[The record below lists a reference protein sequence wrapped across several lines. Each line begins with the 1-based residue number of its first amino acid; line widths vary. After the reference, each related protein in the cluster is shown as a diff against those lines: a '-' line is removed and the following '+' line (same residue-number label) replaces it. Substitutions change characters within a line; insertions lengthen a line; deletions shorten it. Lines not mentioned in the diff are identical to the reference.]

1 PGAEIVLHL
10 ASRHSFAGVVAFG
23 TVPGKSDSSSTS
35 LPACP
40 VLMFHGTKDDQAPA
54 ANAEEL
60 CRTIPHCEFHAVN
73 GAIHDFE
80 NWHPDQWTW
89 KEDLAAWLRRD
100 RRGLW
105 KDIVYSR
112 PEGRELLMDAWVPEG
127 PGRFP
132 AVIVMHGGG
141 WEAGNKVTY
150 VCPVFEPLAKA
161 GFAWF
166 SIDYRLTPYV
176 RLDSQLED
184 LRTAIR
190 YVRQHADRF
199 HVDSGRIAKIGR
211 AHV

>member
-1 PGAEIVLHL
+1 
-10 ASRHSFAGVVAFG
+10 
-23 TVPGKSDSSSTS
+23 
-35 LPACP
+35 
-40 VLMFHGTKDDQAPA
+40 
-54 ANAEEL
+54 
-60 CRTIPHCEFHAVN
+60 
-73 GAIHDFE
+73 
-80 NWHPDQWTW
+80 
-89 KEDLAAWLRRD
+89 

-199 HVDSGRIAKIGR
+199 HVDSGRIAILGESASGELVTQVGSLPCAGCDVQAIVSFYGVYDFTR
-211 AHV
+211 WPQGSDDQRTTVRQLFEDLTP